1 VLWKRAARAAF
12 RQAREDGRHALVNVR
27 ENYKFQY
34 FYRLVDDVLEELAG
48 ELRAAVDRHY
58 DTLDRLEAG
67 RRLLL
72 DAPQRERVERYL
84 EAVEA
89 LLPESFPE

>member
-1 VLWKRAARAAF
+1 
-12 RQAREDGRHALVNVR
+12 
-27 ENYKFQY
+27 
-34 FYRLVDDVLEELAG
+34 VDDVLEGLAV

-84 EAVEA
+84 EAIEA
-89 LLPESFPE
+89 LLPAPAAAHGPGPGL